1 MKGGIKKGIVSLL
14 TFLVVAGVIGFA
26 GYFIYTELSG
36 KNGNPAI
43 GGEAHNQNIY
53 EINQYNSFNTFPTL
67 GDPKI
72 LVIPVSFND
81 YKEVIVEDLK
91 QINKL
96 EILQSAL
103 KEEIEIKAQWDNFLF
118 KNTQLIQIRGNG
130 IYKLDL
136 DKFEVITS
144 CNEATIIAD
153 IETSVEIYDIKE
165 QTEKGWLVMYDREFT
180 SQEYSDMIFK
190 VKDKMKSEMQD
201 EANLKVAKERAEEI
215 IKTND
220 HYVNSCNKK
229 R

>member
-1 MKGGIKKGIVSLL
+1 MKRGLIKWL
-14 TFLVVAGVIGFA
+14 
-26 GYFIYTELSG
+26 
-36 KNGNPAI
+36 
-43 GGEAHNQNIY
+43 
-53 EINQYNSFNTFPTL
+53 
-67 GDPKI
+67 I
-72 LVIPVSFND
+72 LVALFGAILVSPFTNRNKVNIQTQTPAEVERTID
-81 YKEVIVEDLK
+81 YKEVIVQDLK

-96 EILQSAL
+96 EIMQSSM

-153 IETSVEIYDIKE
+153 IETSVEIYDVKT

-180 SQEYSDMIFK
+180 SEQYSDMILK
-190 VKDKMKSEMQD
+190 AKDKMNEKMKEDM
-201 EANLKVAKERAEEI
+201 ATVKLKAEEV
-215 IKTND
+215 IKTKVKEKGVFN
-220 HYVNSCNKK
+220 VKVVW

>member
-1 MKGGIKKGIVSLL
+1 MKRGLIKWL
-14 TFLVVAGVIGFA
+14 
-26 GYFIYTELSG
+26 
-36 KNGNPAI
+36 
-43 GGEAHNQNIY
+43 
-53 EINQYNSFNTFPTL
+53 
-67 GDPKI
+67 I
-72 LVIPVSFND
+72 LVALFGAILVSPFTNRNKVNIQTQTPATVQQTID
-81 YKEVIVEDLK
+81 YKEIIVEDLK

-96 EILQSAL
+96 EILQSSM
-103 KEEIEIKAQWDNFLF
+103 KEEVEIKAKWDNYLF
-118 KNTQLIQIRGNG
+118 KNNQTIQNRGNG
-130 IYKLDL
+130 IYKLEL

-215 IKTND
+215 IKTKVKEKGVFN
-220 HYVNSCNKK
+220 V
-229 R
+229 RVVWR

>member
-1 MKGGIKKGIVSLL
+1 MKRGLIKWL
-14 TFLVVAGVIGFA
+14 
-26 GYFIYTELSG
+26 
-36 KNGNPAI
+36 
-43 GGEAHNQNIY
+43 
-53 EINQYNSFNTFPTL
+53 
-67 GDPKI
+67 I
-72 LVIPVSFND
+72 LVALFGAILVSPFTNRNKVNIQTQTPATVEQTID
-81 YKEVIVEDLK
+81 YKEVIVQDLK

-96 EILQSAL
+96 EILQSSM

-118 KNTQLIQIRGNG
+118 KNTQLIQVRGNG

-215 IKTND
+215 IKTKVKEKGVFN
-220 HYVNSCNKK
+220 VKVIW